1 MTADKL
7 SQRLTALLLVLAGL
21 TLAGCDLFR
30 EQRLEAYKT
39 ADCGQSFNTREGFNY
54 YLLGEPGPLV
64 NWSGCDKSGSDL
76 RDANLNIAWLMGTNL
91 SGADLRGA
99 DLAGAKLSGADL
111 SGADL
116 RGSRLVGAD
125 LQGANLGGADLTD
138 LDLEGISLERANLSG
153 AKLAG
158 ADLRGV
164 NLEGASLGG
173 TDFSGAKW
181 IHAPAVCSAGSVGG
195 CQF

>member
-7 SQRLTALLLVLAGL
+7 SRHLTTLLLVLAGL
-21 TLAGCDLFR
+21 SLAGCDLFR
-30 EQRLEAYKT
+30 EERLEAYK
-39 ADCGQSFNTREGFNY
+39 APDCDQSYNTRKGFNY
-54 YLLGEPGPLV
+54 YLLGEPGPLI

-91 SGADLRGA
+91 GGADLRDA
-99 DLAGAKLSGADL
+99 DLAGAKLAGADL

-125 LQGANLGGADLTD
+125 LQGVDLGGADLTG
-138 LDLEGISLERANLSG
+138 LDLEGISLQRANLAG

-164 NLEGASLGG
+164 NLEGASLEGA
-173 TDFSGAKW
+173 DLSGAKW
-181 IHAPAVCSAGSVGG
+181 IHAPLVCSAGSVGG
-195 CQF
+195 CQY